1 MYCQVDGTSVHS
13 TLRKMAHTWYGVVKY
28 QNYGNLWYFVSSYL
42 FLDSC
47 KKVSQILC
55 NIILSVF
62 CLLGLEEG
70 FCFTLG
76 ASLSMCMF
84 NELNQDPHK
93 IIAKLNF
100 YFCSF

>member
-1 MYCQVDGTSVHS
+1 MGWSCGWAK
-13 TLRKMAHTWYGVVKY
+13 RKY
-28 QNYGNLWYFVSSYL
+28 QNYGNLWYFVSRHL
-42 FLDSC
+42 FLDSS

-62 CLLGLEEG
+62 CLLGMDGEEEEEEEG